1 MELRTI
7 VLVGVLAGML
17 LATPVLVHA
26 DEARDISILI
36 EKAKNSTFLVR
47 FEIISEIKA
56 QLATMNDDDRA
67 VAMAKIEVARES
79 IRSGHD

>member
-1 MELRTI
+1 MELKTT
-7 VLVGVLAGML
+7 VLVGVLAGL
-17 LATPVLVHA
+17 LLSTPMLVHA

-36 EKAKNSTFLVR
+36 EKAKNSTFLEK